1 MCRLA
6 ARAGKSGAD
15 LFKRSADGAPDPAA
29 LAQTLDKLNQ
39 KEAEEGGRE
48 GGGGGG
54 GGEGEGE
61 EQDAVD
67 AVAADEDDD
76 DVMEEDD
83 YYQVRHGVY

>member
-1 MCRLA
+1 MA

-54 GGEGEGE
+54 GEGEGE

-83 YYQVRHGVY
+83 YYQVRHGV